1 MIAGSSFCH
10 ALVARRG
17 QAWKQD
23 VPYQP
28 EDLRQLRTLVVVVGS
43 ECDERVP
50 RVVKRY
56 GLNGLR
62 QQGTWAERGSGQPHA
77 VFCLTNH
84 RSNPQSTLVSFFIVK
99 YFRDLLQVYSF

>member
-28 EDLRQLRTLVVVVGS
+28 EDLQTTSNVGRRRWQRVRRARAAGGKEIWS
-43 ECDERVP
+43 EWTQTAGYV
-50 RVVKRY
+50 
-56 GLNGLR
+56 G
-62 QQGTWAERGSGQPHA
+62 
-77 VFCLTNH
+77 
-84 RSNPQSTLVSFFIVK
+84 
-99 YFRDLLQVYSF
+99 